1 MGLIYFA
8 GYKRVP
14 VMRWF
19 WIDRFTEFVSGQSAS
34 AVKSVSLS
42 EDPVDEYAPGRTYC
56 PTSIIIEGIAQTGGL
71 LIGQMSDFKDRVV
84 LAKITKSK
92 FNFQAYPGDTLE
104 YHVELRNQDG
114 IGAMVEGTSH
124 VNGKLHGEIELMFAS
139 LDDERF
145 ENVELFEPAQ
155 FCRMIRLLRLFEVGV
170 NPDGSPVQV
179 PVHMVEAEKAFLKIG
194 C

>member
-1 MGLIYFA
+1 
-8 GYKRVP
+8 
-14 VMRWF
+14 MRWF
-19 WIDRFTEFVSGQSAS
+19 WIDRFTEFVSGKSAT

-56 PTSIIIEGIAQTGGL
+56 PTSIIIEGLAQSGGL

-92 FNFQAYPGDTLE
+92 FYFQAYPGDTLE
-104 YHVELRNQDG
+104 YHVELQNQDG
-114 IGAMVEGTSH
+114 IGAMVVGTSH
-124 VNGKLHGEIELMFAS
+124 IGGKLQGEIELMFAS

-145 ENVELFEPAQ
+145 GNVELFEPAQ

-170 NPDGSPVQV
+170 YPDGSPVEV

>member
-1 MGLIYFA
+1 
-8 GYKRVP
+8 
-14 VMRWF
+14 MRWF
-19 WIDRFTEFVSGQSAS
+19 WIDRFTDFVSGQSAS

-56 PTSIIIEGIAQTGGL
+56 PTSIIIEGLAQTGGL

-92 FNFQAYPGDTLE
+92 FYCQAYPGDTLK
-104 YHVELRNQDG
+104 YHVELQNKDG
-114 IGAMVEGTSH
+114 IGAMVVGTSH
-124 VNGKLHGEIELMFAS
+124 IGDKLQGEIELMFAS

-170 NPDGSPVQV
+170 NPDGTPVQV
-179 PVHMVEAEKAFLKIG
+179 PVHMAEAELAYLKIG